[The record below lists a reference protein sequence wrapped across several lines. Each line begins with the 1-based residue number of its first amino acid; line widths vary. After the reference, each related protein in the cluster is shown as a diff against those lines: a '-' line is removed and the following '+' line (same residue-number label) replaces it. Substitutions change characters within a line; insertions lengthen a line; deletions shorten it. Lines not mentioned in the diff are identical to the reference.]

1 MRLQPVLRPSTFALH
16 SKANSELVQNVTGER
31 VLFSAGD
38 IAERVDALA
47 QAIADGPLKPDIA
60 VPVLV
65 GAFVFAADLLR
76 ALAKRG
82 LDLETEF
89 VWLRSYGR
97 TEKAGDIL
105 VFKAPTES
113 EVRGKTA
120 LLMDGVLESGATM
133 ERAKQLLEEAGAAA
147 VISVVLVQKPHA
159 ARTFRPDFAC
169 FQAGAEFLYGYGMD
183 RAGLARGLADV
194 RVRATSD

>member
-1 MRLQPVLRPSTFALH
+1 MS
-16 SKANSELVQNVTGER
+16 GER
-31 VLFSAGD
+31 VLFSAKE

-47 QAIADGPLKPDIA
+47 EAIAGGPLKPDIA

-65 GAFVFAADLLR
+65 GAFVFASDLLR

-97 TEKAGDIL
+97 TEKAGDII

-120 LLMDGVLESGATM
+120 LLIDGVLESGATL
-133 ERAKQLLEEAGAAA
+133 ERAKELLEEAGAAA
-147 VISVVLVQKPHA
+147 VISAVLVQKPHA
-159 ARTFRPDFAC
+159 TRTFKPDHAC

-183 RAGLARGLADV
+183 RAGLARGLSDV
-194 RVRATSD
+194 RVKS